1 MPEKKKITRKVISRP
16 KPVEVK
22 KVDAE
27 VKTEAETEQE
37 QYKEV
42 RTKKVCLFCQKKST
56 PSYTDLV
63 TLRRFLT
70 DRAKILPKTRSSV
83 CSKHQR
89 AVSKNIKYA
98 RHLSLFPFVPKV

>member
-1 MPEKKKITRKVISRP
+1 MIEKKKITRKVISRA

-22 KVDAE
+22 KVEAE
-27 VKTEAETEQE
+27 IKTETEEE
-37 QYKEV
+37 QSKEV
-42 RTKKVCLFCQKKST
+42 RTKKVCLFCQKKSA

-98 RHLSLFPFVPKV
+98 RHLSLLPFVPNV